1 MNTRSIII
9 SLGLSLAWLL
19 GLVLWV
25 LLYGV
30 PHVSQ
35 AMPMRTVVSEQPDDL
50 ARLHAEIAELK
61 KDLQNLKV
69 QIKTRDS
76 VIKQYEAQIK
86 DLEGTRPKQ
95 AAIYKE
101 LKTKTT
107 TEAEVTH
114 ETLRI
119 LGEFGITHVQFVP

>member
-1 MNTRSIII
+1 MNARSIIL
-9 SLGLSLAWLL
+9 SLGLSIAWLL
-19 GLVLWV
+19 GLVLWGF
-25 LLYGV
+25 LYGV

-35 AMPMRTVVSEQPDDL
+35 AMPVKIAVAEQPDDL
-50 ARLHAEIAELK
+50 ARLQAEIAELK
-61 KDLQNLKV
+61 KETHHLKT
-69 QIKTRDS
+69 QIKTRNG
-76 VIKQYEAQIK
+76 VIKQYEARIK
-86 DLEGTRPKQ
+86 ELERTAPTQ

-107 TEAEVTH
+107 TDAEVTH